1 MEEQRALATI
11 GRTLFQSAVSTSEM
25 CKAQS
30 AFLDSLSIC
39 DQLRDI
45 VKEKELLEMRARL
58 YLNLGLV
65 YNNLKNQK
73 KAMKYIEKALT
84 ITVNHN
90 LKETE
95 YRCHFSL
102 GEIKLDENRPA
113 EALQCFERARKA
125 AQHQGMKFEEADTLV
140 QMGKALLQLGDF
152 KGAKNILK
160 KCFKTMKHGN
170 MVDELR
176 SSLIKAIKG
185 TKLLEKLQND
195 NGTKDETLMKTY
207 EDLGDL
213 YSSVNCYSQAVRY
226 YLKQLE
232 LSKILE
238 KPKHE
243 KAVICFSIA
252 QSYSDNK
259 QYDKAKEYFHEEL
272 LLRKG
277 RHLEECDSWCNIAE
291 VSELAGD
298 SLEEIEK
305 AYNNALECAKKCENS
320 NRKFYL
326 LKLLSELRK
335 RQKNDGDELDECKI
349 NDFISLV
356 LKFRAK
362 PVFHFN

>member
-25 CKAQS
+25 RKAQT
-30 AFLDSLSIC
+30 AFLESLSIC
-39 DQLRDI
+39 DQLRDV

-65 YNNLKNQK
+65 YSNLKNQK
-73 KAMKYIEKALT
+73 KAIKYIEKALT
-84 ITVNHN
+84 ITVNHS

-95 YRCHFSL
+95 YRCHFSI
-102 GEIKLDENRPA
+102 GEIKLSENCPA
-113 EALQCFERARKA
+113 EALQYFERARKA

-140 QMGKALLQLGDF
+140 QMGQTLLQLGDF

-185 TKLLEKLQND
+185 TRLLEKLD
-195 NGTKDETLMKTY
+195 VRTKDEATMKMC

-213 YSSVNCYSQAVRY
+213 CSSVKSYSTAINY

-232 LSKILE
+232 LSKIL
-238 KPKHE
+238 KNSDHE

-252 QSYSDNK
+252 QSYKDNK
-259 QYDKAKEYFHEEL
+259 EYKKAEEYFHEEL
-272 LLRKG
+272 QLLEGKPQ
-277 RHLEECDSWCNIAE
+277 EQCDTWCNIAE
-291 VSELAGD
+291 LYEQAGKGF
-298 SLEEIEK
+298 EEIEK
-305 AYNNALECAKKCENS
+305 AYNEALQHAIECENEK
-320 NRKFYL
+320 RKHRL
-326 LKLLSELRK
+326 LKLLSEFKK
-335 RQKNDGDELDECKI
+335 RQNTGEDETEKCKI
-349 NDFISLV
+349 
-356 LKFRAK
+356 LKNNNCQAT
-362 PVFHFN
+362 P